1 MSIGRVQPEEH
12 TAAELVGVGEVRS
25 QIEFWLGAI
34 VLYQLGFCEKSAR
47 IWSCCAVWHVFGYT
61 RVLLFSELRRRDK
74 QLLVGDC

>member
-34 VLYQLGFCEKSAR
+34 VLYQQGFGAAVLCGMCLDIHEFCCSQNSEGE
-47 IWSCCAVWHVFGYT
+47 ISSC
-61 RVLLFSELRRRDK
+61 
-74 QLLVGDC
+74 

>member
-34 VLYQLGFCEKSAR
+34 VLYQMGFREKSAR
-47 IWSCCAVWHVFGYT
+47 I
-61 RVLLFSELRRRDK
+61 
-74 QLLVGDC
+74 